1 MVAPASYSETTL
13 ILYMHNA
20 LASVSDALGWTA
32 SSVELQE
39 ALNEVLLAY
48 GVSDVTGIAGIS
60 NLRKLRALARRE
72 AWRAAMT
79 EAAADYDFENEA
91 GVMKRSQVFAQAQK
105 AYVQAANEALIYDDQ
120 YNVAIET
127 VAYADPYLAPDEDA

>member
-1 MVAPASYSETTL
+1 MAAPASYSESSL
-13 ILYMHNA
+13 LRYMDDVLGA
-20 LASVSDALGWTA
+20 VADALGWTA
-32 SSVELQE
+32 ASIEITE
-39 ALNEVLLAY
+39 ALNETLLAY